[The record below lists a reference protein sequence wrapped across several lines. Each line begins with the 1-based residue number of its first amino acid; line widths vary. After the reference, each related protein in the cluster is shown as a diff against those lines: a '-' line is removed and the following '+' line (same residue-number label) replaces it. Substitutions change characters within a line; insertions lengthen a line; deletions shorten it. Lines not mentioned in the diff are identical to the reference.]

1 MLQYLLIRIVK
12 SHMQLILAFREDI
25 TFLELHAEEMGH
37 TNSCSRGRTLFI
49 LIVGLAG
56 TG

>member
-1 MLQYLLIRIVK
+1 
-12 SHMQLILAFREDI
+12 MQLISAFKEDT

-37 TNSCSRGRTLFI
+37 INSCSRRTLFI
-49 LIVGLAG
+49 LMVGLAG

>member
-1 MLQYLLIRIVK
+1 
-12 SHMQLILAFREDI
+12 MQLISAFKEDT

-37 TNSCSRGRTLFI
+37 INSCSRRRTLFI
-49 LIVGLAG
+49 LMVGLAG

>member
-1 MLQYLLIRIVK
+1 
-12 SHMQLILAFREDI
+12 MQIISAFKEDT

-37 TNSCSRGRTLFI
+37 INSCCRRRTLFI
-49 LIVGLAG
+49 LMVGLAG